1 MEKKDRQF
9 SFKEV
14 IIIAMIVSC
23 FMFFLGSL
31 SIYRHLGGINY
42 TLLGND
48 KDLKKFISTYENL
61 VNNYYGAIDKS
72 SIISG
77 AIDGM
82 YKSLDDP
89 YTTYLDSNNTN
100 NLNDS
105 LKGEYIGIGIVLED
119 NGNDTIIN
127 EVFDNSPAKTAG
139 LKKGDII
146 IKLND
151 IDVRQLSS
159 ADIGEL
165 IRASEGTIKL
175 EVLRN
180 NKLEIY
186 SLEATKTFIQSVKQN
201 ILTTNNKIVGYISIS
216 IFNDTADIQFE
227 DALRETEKSPIEALI
242 IDLRGNTGGYLE
254 VTKNIAE
261 MFLEK
266 GSIVYSLQNNK
277 QTVDFRD
284 ITNESRKYKII
295 VLVNK
300 NTASAAEIL
309 AAALKYSYDAI
320 VVGNKT
326 FGKGKVQ
333 QKSDLIDG
341 TSIKYTTAKWLMPNG
356 KCIDGIGLT
365 PDYQV
370 DLDEKTLIEDDFY
383 TDTQI
388 LYILNNLVD

>member
-151 IDVRQLSS
+151 IDVKQLSS
-159 ADIGEL
+159 SDIGEL

-201 ILTTNNKIVGYISIS
+201 ILTTNNKMVGYISIS

-254 VTKNIAE
+254 VAKNIAE

-370 DLDEKTLIEDDFY
+370 DVDEKTLIEDYFY
-383 TDTQI
+383 TDSQI

>member
-1 MEKKDRQF
+1 MQLY
-9 SFKEV
+9 
-14 IIIAMIVSC
+14 I
-23 FMFFLGSL
+23 L
-31 SIYRHLGGINY
+31 N
-42 TLLGND
+42 
-48 KDLKKFISTYENL
+48 EN
-61 VNNYYGAIDKS
+61 V
-72 SIISG
+72 
-77 AIDGM
+77 
-82 YKSLDDP
+82 
-89 YTTYLDSNNTN
+89 
-100 NLNDS
+100 
-105 LKGEYIGIGIVLED
+105 
-119 NGNDTIIN
+119 
-127 EVFDNSPAKTAG
+127 
-139 LKKGDII
+139 I